1 MKYLLFLVAIVSLP
15 FNASAQAPRIKRPLA
30 ETYESAAI
38 DADGNLQIVT
48 ADHKTITVRKGGY
61 ARAGE
66 TFGTETAFQAPVISG
81 DGRAVGAQAMFGN
94 CCTSYDIP
102 LQLVIR
108 AAGKIH
114 RFEGRLAIF
123 DWHFV
128 DGGKRVAF
136 SQQTVHFACSVH
148 WELRDIATERLLA
161 SSDIP
166 EPCGQIPEPPNMNVP
181 KWVSGVVS
189 GIK

>member
-1 MKYLLFLVAIVSLP
+1 MKCLLVLVAIVSLP
-15 FNASAQAPRIKRPLA
+15 VHASAQAPRIKHPLG
-30 ETYESAAI
+30 ETYESTAI
-38 DADGNLQIVT
+38 DDDGNLQIVT
-48 ADHKTITVRKGGY
+48 ADHKTITVRKD

-66 TFGTETAFQAPVISG
+66 AFGTQTAFQAPVISP

-108 AAGKIH
+108 AAGTIH
-114 RFEGRLAIF
+114 RFEGGLAIF

-128 DGGKRVAF
+128 DGGKRVAY
-136 SQQTVHFACSVH
+136 SQQTVHLWCSVH

-166 EPCGQIPEPPNMNVP
+166 EPCGQIPEPPKVNIPM
-181 KWVSGVVS
+181 WVSGPVS

>member
-1 MKYLLFLVAIVSLP
+1 MKCLLVLVAVVSLP
-15 FNASAQAPRIKRPLA
+15 LYASAQVPRIKRPLV
-30 ETYESAAI
+30 ETYESTAI
-38 DADGNLQIVT
+38 DGDGNLQIVT

-66 TFGTETAFQAPVISG
+66 TFGTQTAFQAPVISR

-94 CCTSYDIP
+94 CCTSYDVP
-102 LQLVIR
+102 LQLAIR

-114 RFEGRLAIF
+114 RFEGGLAIF

-128 DGGKRVAF
+128 DGGKRVAY
-136 SQQTVHFACSVH
+136 SQQIVHFACSVH

-161 SSDIP
+161 SSNIP
-166 EPCGQIPEPPNMNVP
+166 APCGQIPEPPKVNIP
-181 KWVSGVVS
+181 KWVSGPAS